1 MDTNHDGVLDR
12 AERRAW
18 RGEHARRATTPTPQ
32 PAAQ

>member
-18 RGEHARRATTPTPQ
+18 RGQHAHHAAAATPQ